1 MFRDGLLSPRSKL
14 FASTRSSSALS
25 DDLRPLSSASE
36 LSLASTAT
44 ATTKSGV
51 PKDARD
57 TTRRRVRHRDGRLL
71 RGGIGLTTGLG
82 WSDSEDEDA
91 PSPLTRQ
98 LSAAQLARRDSKDAA
113 PARAL
118 SPLASERSSMSTPTA
133 RTLDRARVAS
143 VQNALAAA
151 KSALHKAA
159 AARPLYSAPA
169 PPGEG
174 LPTPAASPVLGPSR
188 ARADSTRSRQDS
200 LRSQQDSLLSGQ
212 DALVRRQDSL
222 ASVRSAAS
230 SASSLR
236 SSASVGN
243 LTPRRDLPVRPAG
256 TGGIPRKASAG
267 EERAL
272 EHVLRRALQ
281 RALLARA
288 PPAHLLRRARADR
301 RAPLGPDD
309 ARARHPRREG
319 AHGAVHAHARGAAPA
334 PPCARPARDC
344 PRARLA
350 GARAP
355 CGHRHGL
362 PPHERRVHRRAAR
375 EPRARRRV
383 LMHPPPTHSP
393 FLVRILVNFCLSA
406 TSACPPPLLRARSPF
421 VWIIYLC
428 SWFAHVYRKRE
439 MCLCILK
446 CMRCRILCFEGTS
459 CLERGD
465 AEPSAVTLTC
475 RRNESFVR
483 EVFRVFDVRVVRTR
497 MIMHRPLL

>member
-159 AARPLYSAPA
+159 AARPLYTAPA

-188 ARADSTRSRQDS
+188 ARADSTRSR
-200 LRSQQDSLLSGQ
+200 QDSLLSGQ

-256 TGGIPRKASAG
+256 TGGIPRKASAASLRSG
-267 EERAL
+267 IARSMSSGTPSNARSSPAL
-272 EHVLRRALQ
+272 RQ
-281 RALLARA
+281 RTYS
-288 PPAHLLRRARADR
+288 
-301 RAPLGPDD
+301 
-309 ARARHPRREG
+309 
-319 AHGAVHAHARGAAPA
+319 AAPA
-334 PPCARPARDC
+334 PTAARLSGPTTRALAILAAKAPTGQYTRMPAAPRPLHLALGPPAIALEPGSPGRAPRVGTGMVYRRTSGGYTGGQPASPARV
-344 PRARLA
+344 
-350 GARAP
+350 GA
-355 CGHRHGL
+355 
-362 PPHERRVHRRAAR
+362 
-375 EPRARRRV
+375 
-383 LMHPPPTHSP
+383 
-393 FLVRILVNFCLSA
+393 F
-406 TSACPPPLLRARSPF
+406 
-421 VWIIYLC
+421 
-428 SWFAHVYRKRE
+428 
-439 MCLCILK
+439 
-446 CMRCRILCFEGTS
+446 
-459 CLERGD
+459 
-465 AEPSAVTLTC
+465 
-475 RRNESFVR
+475 
-483 EVFRVFDVRVVRTR
+483 
-497 MIMHRPLL
+497 